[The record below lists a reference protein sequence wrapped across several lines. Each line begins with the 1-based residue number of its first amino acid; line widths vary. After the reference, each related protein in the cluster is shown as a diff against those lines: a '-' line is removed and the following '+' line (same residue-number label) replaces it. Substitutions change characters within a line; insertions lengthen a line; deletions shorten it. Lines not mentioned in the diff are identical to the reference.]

1 MNLDE
6 DLQRIF
12 TVGAKVYHTQTK
24 KQGRVIAKTESEVTV
39 DFGKGSVS
47 MYGFE
52 EFANL
57 LENDVI
63 VANSRL
69 TMDSRDNFQIKPR
82 VKSPTISPQ
91 QAAEPVKMAQGVTT
105 MRAKPSEP
113 QALAFTR
120 DGEPVYVD
128 EFGNV
133 EVQPQSSQSL
143 EIGYINFST
152 GGFSSEPKKGYTKVE
167 YKKVMEKVTVEVD
180 SEMMEKLKELGLL
193 K

>member
-24 KQGRVIAKTESEVTV
+24 KQGRVIAKTESEITV

-69 TMDSRDNFQIKPR
+69 VMGRNDSFDIRPR
-82 VKSPTISPQ
+82 KGTPPKVVEVTQ
-91 QAAEPVKMAQGVTT
+91 PVKTPTSPAVTP
-105 MRAKPSEP
+105 KVG
-113 QALAFTR
+113 L
-120 DGEPVYVD
+120 
-128 EFGNV
+128 
-133 EVQPQSSQSL
+133 EV
-143 EIGYINFST
+143 GYINFST
-152 GGFSSEPKKGYTKVE
+152 GRFSPEPKKGYTKVE
-167 YKKVMEKVTVEVD
+167 YKKVVEKVTVEVD